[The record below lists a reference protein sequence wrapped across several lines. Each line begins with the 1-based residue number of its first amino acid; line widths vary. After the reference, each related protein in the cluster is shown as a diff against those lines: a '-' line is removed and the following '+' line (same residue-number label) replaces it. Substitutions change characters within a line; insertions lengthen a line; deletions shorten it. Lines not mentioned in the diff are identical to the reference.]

1 MDLTTQITKSGGNRQ
16 SSDSVAELDEDVDAT
31 YGGESNRAALRKE
44 SIRWRRSGSLATKNN
59 QSYGRMLRYGN
70 IIIHSSGIVTGPPL
84 PFIYVPITYRYD
96 GNDKRFLLESDQEFL
111 VRIPWMVLS
120 GDNYFVPALF
130 LNRMLEPELSRLF
143 PDKET
148 VFHHLSRTFNKEQSP
163 LDQVVD
169 QVINCTLSEGLLP
182 PVALD
187 RPVVSANLNNSKVVL
202 ITTLHSQFSDRTRNM
217 YCEHPS
223 KGGVLVSIHQPSHE
237 EWQQMELENH
247 DLKAWAEI
255 YLLCFADVLVTSAES
270 AFGYIAHGPAGIR
283 PWILKSS
290 YSGRMP
296 EPSCVRDTSIYPCFH
311 SLPWYDCE
319 SCKWLSDSGKEISY
333 VTHCRDFPHGIELVG
348 QID

>member
-1 MDLTTQITKSGGNRQ
+1 MPWTRDEPSYAVPGKYVKGEQKITSPV
-16 SSDSVAELDEDVDAT
+16 SV
-31 YGGESNRAALRKE
+31 
-44 SIRWRRSGSLATKNN
+44 
-59 QSYGRMLRYGN
+59 
-70 IIIHSSGIVTGPPL
+70 GIVSSCCLVSPVNLYQTCLLYFERLQVLANSSCPSKQWHRDGASL